1 MDGILLNVR
10 PYDEGRTLW
19 RDEFTVWTS
28 ENSLSQVYED
38 TVNVSLF
45 YGHFSSRTP
54 VCNEKI
60 PAVGHAVD
68 HSVDGVESCFSCDPL
83 FNHDH
88 PHVFEFRRH
97 TMIVSS

>member
-1 MDGILLNVR
+1 MR

-54 VCNEKI
+54 VCSEKI

-68 HSVDGVESCFSCDPL
+68 HSVPCSITTI
-83 FNHDH
+83 H
-88 PHVFEFRRH
+88 
-97 TMIVSS
+97 MSSNFGGIE